1 MIVGQTHVEK
11 PIGDIL
17 ICAIKSLKLNDWGKH
32 KISPKWRPRFTNIGY
47 CSCGKVESAY
57 TMKFQKYPLVGNE
70 HIPPWLKKKNILK
83 STFGMGYLSSLECN
97 HFKRNIKRLEQN
109 KQTTHTQLI

>member
-32 KISPKWRPRFTNIGY
+32 KISPK
-47 CSCGKVESAY
+47 
-57 TMKFQKYPLVGNE
+57 
-70 HIPPWLKKKNILK
+70 
-83 STFGMGYLSSLECN
+83 
-97 HFKRNIKRLEQN
+97 
-109 KQTTHTQLI
+109 